1 MNSITRRSVV
11 AGIGAVSLT
20 LGRSGRA
27 FAAKNY
33 DTGVTDTEIKLGTTS
48 PYSGPA
54 SAYGVYGQAQSA
66 YFEMINDRGGINGR
80 RVNLISLDNAFSPP
94 KAVEQTRKLV
104 ESDEVFAIAGFL
116 GTPPNAA
123 VSKYLNAKGVP
134 SLFLTSGAVRF
145 NDPKNFPWIVPFYPS
160 YIAQGAVFGRYLL
173 KAKPGGKIAVQYV
186 NDDLGKDY
194 IRGLK
199 LGLGDRAS
207 QMIVKEISHEMTE
220 PTIENQVVEL
230 KASGADVFVQL
241 SASKFAAQA
250 IRKVA
255 SLGWQPTFIINSNSS
270 SVGATLVPA
279 GLENAKGLITAR
291 WEKTV
296 TDLTEANDEGV
307 KEFKAFAQKYMPRL
321 NLDDATATPGYNNAA
336 AIAHVLKLCGDD
348 LTRAN
353 LLRQATNLKD
363 FTPPLILNGVKI
375 YNSPD
380 NYDAFHNMQLAQF
393 DGKQWV
399 GMGEMISLEDLKI
412 VSD

>member
-1 MNSITRRSVV
+1 MTQMITRRSVLGV
-11 AGIGAVSLT
+11 GMAV
-20 LGRSGRA
+20 LGMAGRA
-27 FAAKNY
+27 TAQKKY

-66 YFEMINDRGGINGR
+66 YFEMVNDRGGINGR
-80 RVNLISLDNAFSPP
+80 KVNLISLDNAFSPP

-173 KAKPGGKIAVQYV
+173 KARPNGKIAVQYV
-186 NDDLGKDY
+186 NDDLGRDFL
-194 IRGLK
+194 RGLK

-207 QMIVKEISHEMTE
+207 EMIVKEISHEMTE
-220 PTIENQVVEL
+220 PTIESQIVEL
-230 KASGADVFVQL
+230 KVSRADVFVQL

-291 WEKTV
+291 WEKNV
-296 TDLTEANDEGV
+296 SDPAEADDEDI
-307 KEFKAFAQKYMPRL
+307 KDYKAFAQKYMPRL
-321 NLDDATATPGYNNAA
+321 NLDDATAVPGYNNAA
-336 AIAHVLKLCGDD
+336 AIEHVLKLCGDN
-348 LTRAN
+348 LTREN
-353 LLRQATNLKD
+353 LLKQATSLKD
-363 FTPPLILNGVKI
+363 YTPPLILQGVKV
-375 YNSPD
+375 YNSTD

-412 VSD
+412 TAD

>member
-1 MNSITRRSVV
+1 MNPITRRS
-11 AGIGAVSLT
+11 AITGLGAT
-20 LGRSGRA
+20 A
-27 FAAKNY
+27 FAISRPRTSRAAGKY
-33 DTGVTDTEIKLGTTS
+33 DVGVTDTEIKLGTTS

-54 SAYGVYGQAQSA
+54 SAYGIYGQAQSA
-66 YFEMINDRGGINGR
+66 YFEMVNDRGGINGR
-80 RVNLISLDNAFSPP
+80 RINLISLDNAFSPP

-123 VSKYLNAKGVP
+123 VSKYLNSKGVP

-160 YIAQGAVFGRYLL
+160 YIAQGVVFGRYLL
-173 KAKPGGKIAVQYV
+173 KAKPNSKIAVQYV
-186 NDDLGKDY
+186 NDDLGRDFL
-194 IRGLK
+194 RGLK
-199 LGLGDRAS
+199 IGLGSRAPE
-207 QMIVKEISHEMTE
+207 MIVKELSHEMTD
-220 PTIENQVVEL
+220 PTIESQIVEL
-230 KASGADVFVQL
+230 KVSGADVFVQL

-270 SVGATLVPA
+270 SVGGTLVPA

-296 TDLTEANDEGV
+296 TDPSEADDVGV

-321 NLDDATATPGYNNAA
+321 NLDDATAVPGYNNAA
-336 AIAHVLKLCGDD
+336 AIEHVLKSCGDS
-348 LTRAN
+348 LTREN
-353 LLRQATNLKD
+353 LLKQATSLKD
-363 FTPPLILNGVKI
+363 YAPPLILNGVKI

-412 VSD
+412 TFE